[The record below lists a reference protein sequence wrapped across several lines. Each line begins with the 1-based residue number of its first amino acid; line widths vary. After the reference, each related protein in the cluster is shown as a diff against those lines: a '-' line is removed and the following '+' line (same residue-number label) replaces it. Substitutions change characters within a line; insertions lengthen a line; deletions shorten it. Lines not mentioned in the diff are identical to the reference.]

1 MAGSI
6 IRTLIFILLL
16 SLCDMVHADKTDV
29 VVLKNGDKI
38 TGEVKG
44 LDRGKLEFSTDSMGT
59 VYVDW
64 ADIQAIISDTGQS
77 VELTNGQRF
86 YGPLHK
92 PEDAD
97 MMQIDTEQ
105 GAVGVSTMDVV
116 TMYPVESGF
125 WERLDI
131 SAGFGFSWDKA
142 SDVGKYSVSLDAEYR
157 DPRFITR
164 GSVSGEVTTQDERE
178 DTRRMNANALHM
190 RFHRNKRFIGYFATI
205 ERNDEL
211 GIQLR
216 TLGGAGYGWVPI
228 RSNNN
233 WFSLT
238 AGLDI
243 NHETPFEGES
253 ETNLEGVGM
262 VTYEY
267 FRYSEPER
275 SFKTSLTV
283 FPSITDFGRWRA
295 DFNTDLDLEFVS
307 DFFWVFGIFAS
318 YDNRPLSDTASTTD
332 YGFSSMLK
340 YDF

>member
-1 MAGSI
+1 MVI
-6 IRTLIFILLL
+6 PTFRLVLLFLLL
-16 SLCDMVHADKTDV
+16 TLSNTVIADKTDV

-44 LDRGKLEFSTDSMGT
+44 LERGKLEFSTDSMGT
-59 VYVDW
+59 VFIDW
-64 ADIQAIISDTGQS
+64 VDIQAILSDTGQS

-86 YGPLHK
+86 YGPLNK

-97 MMQIDTEQ
+97 MMQIETEQ
-105 GAVGVSTMDVV
+105 GTVGVSTIDVV
-116 TMYPVESGF
+116 TMYPVESTF
-125 WERLDI
+125 WERLDL
-131 SAGFGFSWDKA
+131 SASLGFSWDKA
-142 SDVGKYSVSLDAEYR
+142 SDVGRYTIGGDAEYR
-157 DPRFITR
+157 DPRFVTQA
-164 GSVSGEVTTQDERE
+164 GFSGEITTLDEAD
-178 DTRRMNANALHM
+178 DTRRFSANALHM
-190 RFHRNKRFIGYFATI
+190 QFRENKRFTAYFATV

-216 TLGGAGYGWVPI
+216 TLAGAGYGWVPV

-233 WFSLT
+233 WFFIT

-243 NHETPFEGES
+243 NHETPFDAES

-262 VTYEY
+262 ISYEY
-267 FRYSEPER
+267 FRYSDPER

-295 DFNTDLDLEFVS
+295 DFDTDLDIEFIKDFSWVLGFFARYDS
-307 DFFWVFGIFAS
+307 D
-318 YDNRPLSDTASTTD
+318 PLSEEASSSD
-332 YGFSSMLK
+332 YGVTSTLK